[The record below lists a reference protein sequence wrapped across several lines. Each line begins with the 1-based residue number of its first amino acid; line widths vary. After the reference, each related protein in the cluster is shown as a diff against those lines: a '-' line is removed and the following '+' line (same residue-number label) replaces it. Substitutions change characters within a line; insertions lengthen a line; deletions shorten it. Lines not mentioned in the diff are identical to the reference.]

1 MLPCDKVPV
10 YIRLKNEIL
19 SDIKSGKYP
28 ENSPLP
34 AVNVIADNA
43 GISVRTAYLA
53 VQELVKDGV
62 CFRRPKKGTYVG
74 NPADF
79 VRHAVCAVWTKYS
92 EASPFDYPLSSVFY
106 CGILQ
111 GCAKFGITPVLVSEP
126 PEAVIRRY
134 DRSAEFDFKGVL
146 VLDPDKFGDTVE
158 LARKFPE
165 KRFFFVN
172 YLMENI
178 DDLPPNMTAVIDDGY
193 RGAYRMIEHLISL
206 KCNDFVLFSTR
217 LAPGNRTYCE
227 RIRGALAALKDYS
240 VPFDDGDVIR
250 RERFEQQEWA
260 FLAMTRLLRSGRRP
274 QAVFCVNDMLAAG
287 VSQAVEAEKVPGVV
301 VAGYDNLYPN
311 FSDRWGFVTM
321 QVPYSQM
328 VIESLRLLSSDG
340 ESPGRVIK
348 LQSEMVKKFRNRGVA
363 DV

>member
-1 MLPCDKVPV
+1 MLPGGKIPV

-74 NPADF
+74 SSADQA
-79 VRHAVCAVWTKYS
+79 RRAVCAVWTEFS

-111 GCAKFGITPVLVSEP
+111 GCGRFGITPVLVSGS
-126 PEAVIRRY
+126 PEEVIRRY
-134 DRSAEFDFKGVL
+134 DRSGEFDFKGVL
-146 VLDPDKFGDTVE
+146 VLDSGKFDAAVE

-172 YLMENI
+172 YVMEKIN
-178 DDLPPNMTAVIDDGY
+178 DLPPNMTAVVDDGY

-206 KCNDFVLFSTR
+206 QCNDFVIFNVDLD
-217 LAPGNRTYCE
+217 PGDRTYCE
-227 RIRGALAALKDYS
+227 RIRGALAALRDYS
-240 VPFDDGDVIR
+240 VPVEAKDVIR
-250 RERFEQQEWA
+250 RDRHEQDRWA
-260 FLAMTRLLRSGRRP
+260 FLSMTRLLRSGRRP
-274 QAVFCVNDMLAAG
+274 QAVFCVNDLLAAG
-287 VSQAVEAEKVPGVV
+287 VCRALEAEKVTGIA
-301 VAGYDNLYPN
+301 VAGYDNLYPHL
-311 FSDRWGFVTM
+311 SEQWGFVTM

-340 ESPGRVIK
+340 ESPERVIK
-348 LQSEMVKKFRNRGVA
+348 LKSELIEKRGIAHV
-363 DV
+363 

>member
-1 MLPCDKVPV
+1 MFPGGKVPV

-19 SDIKSGKYP
+19 SDIRNGKYP

-74 NPADF
+74 SPAEL
-79 VRHAVCAVWTKYS
+79 VRRAVCAVWTEYS
-92 EASPFDYPLSSVFY
+92 ESSPFGHPLSSVFY

-111 GCAKFGITPVLVSEP
+111 ACGKFGITPVLVSEA
-126 PEAVIRRY
+126 PEEVIRRY
-134 DRSAEFDFKGVL
+134 DRSREFDFKGVL
-146 VLDPDKFGDTVE
+146 VLDSAKFDSTVE

-165 KRFFFVN
+165 KKFFFVN
-172 YLMENI
+172 YVMKKIN
-178 DDLPPNMTAVIDDGY
+178 DLPPNMTAVVDDGY

-206 KCNDFVLFSTR
+206 QCNDFVIFDVDLG
-217 LAPGNRTYCE
+217 PEDRTYCD
-227 RIRGALAALKDYS
+227 RLRGAMAALRDYS
-240 VPFDDGDVIR
+240 VPVEAKDVLR
-250 RERFEQQEWA
+250 RDRFKQEEWA

-274 QAVFCVNDMLAAG
+274 QAVFCVNDLLAVG
-287 VSQAVEAEKVPGVV
+287 VCRALEAEKVTGVA
-301 VAGYDNLYPN
+301 VAGYDNLYPH
-311 FSDRWGFVTM
+311 FSEQWGFDTM

-340 ESPGRVIK
+340 ESPERVIK
-348 LQSEMVKKFRNRGVA
+348 LRSELVERKGK
-363 DV
+363 